1 MRLAAKALG
10 AAAIALAVTAVCA
23 FGPASLDTAK
33 SVSTKANNA
42 PPRPQTLDPRPQP
55 LPPILV
61 TAAPVYAPL
70 AALKGGERFPKGA
83 QIMYVENGIATL
95 LVPEFA
101 ATADANV
108 SWDATTV
115 LFSAKP
121 SPNDR
126 WQIWE
131 LNFATHA
138 TRQLI
143 ASNIDLIR
151 PMYLPAGQLVYASRG
166 PQGYR
171 IEVAGKANALK
182 LAPIDDAA
190 AQTVLPLSYIPGS
203 TIPVD
208 VLRDGRILFESYY
221 PLGTGSTPELFLV
234 YSDGSGVESNRCDHG
249 RARWGGSQLANGDIV
264 FTHGASLARFTSPLA
279 HEAAIPAPPAD
290 FTGGVRETPD
300 GEWLVSVRNRA
311 GANHSV
317 SAGSHFALKL
327 WKPGAMAMTPVLFV
341 AGNDLV
347 DAVLIAPRARPN
359 QHPTGLHPWN
369 YANILALDARQ
380 SRMGDLNTAPAQV
393 RLETLNP
400 DGRIVVTGAAPVES
414 DGSFFVQ
421 TPADQPIRFAL
432 LDAKGVVI
440 RREQGWFWI
449 RKGEQRYCV
458 GCHTGPERASENR
471 VPAALLRTTTPA
483 DLTGQKPAAS
493 ADAALPRGN

>member
-1 MRLAAKALG
+1 MRLAPSTL
-10 AAAIALAVTAVCA
+10 AAVAIPLIVTALCA
-23 FGPASLDTAK
+23 FGP
-33 SVSTKANNA
+33 STPTPK
-42 PPRPQTLDPRPQP
+42 PQTLN
-55 LPPILV
+55 PILL
-61 TAAPVYAPL
+61 TSAPSFAPL
-70 AALKGGERFPKGA
+70 AALKGAERFPKGA
-83 QIMYVENGIATL
+83 QILRVDNGVAAP
-95 LVPEFA
+95 LVSGFA

-115 LFSAKP
+115 LFSARP
-121 SPNDR
+121 SPTDH

-131 LNFATHA
+131 LNLTTHA

-143 ASNIDLIR
+143 AATEDLIR
-151 PMYLPAGQLVYASRG
+151 PMYLPAGQLVYARHM

-190 AQTVLPLSYIPGS
+190 SHAIQPLSFIPS
-203 TIPVD
+203 SAVPVD

-221 PLGTGSTPELFLV
+221 PLGTGTTPELFLV
-234 YSDGSGVESNRCDHG
+234 YSDGSGVESYRCDHG
-249 RARWGGSQLANGDIV
+249 RARWGGHQIANGDVV

-279 HEAAIPAPPAD
+279 HEAAIPAPHAD
-290 FTGGVRETPD
+290 FAGGIRETA
-300 GEWLVSVRNRA
+300 EAQWLLSSRPTPSSRY
-311 GANHSV
+311 
-317 SAGSHFALKL
+317 ALKL
-327 WKPGAMAMTPVLFV
+327 WKPGAPAMTTVL
-341 AGNDLV
+341 ADPRSDLV
-347 DAVLIAPRARPN
+347 DPVLISPRPRPN

-369 YANILALDARQ
+369 YANLLALDARQ
-380 SRMGDLNTAPAQV
+380 SRLGDLTTTPAQV

-400 DGRIVVTGAAPVES
+400 DGRTVVTGTATVEA

-432 LDAKGVVI
+432 LDATGTVV

-471 VPAALLRTTTPA
+471 VPAVLLRSTTPA
-483 DLTGQKPAAS
+483 DLTGLKPAAS
-493 ADAALPRGN
+493 ANAAQPRGN

>member
-1 MRLAAKALG
+1 MKLAAQGCRAV
-10 AAAIALAVTAVCA
+10 AIAFAVIAICA
-23 FGPASLDTAK
+23 FGPPAQNTVKLGVAK
-33 SVSTKANNA
+33 TSRATS
-42 PPRPQTLDPRPQP
+42 RPQT

-61 TAAPVYAPL
+61 TAARAYEPL
-70 AALKGGERFPKGA
+70 AALKGGERFPEGA
-83 QIMYVENGIATL
+83 QIMRVEGGVAVL
-95 LVPEFA
+95 LVEGFA

-121 SPNDR
+121 LPTDH

-131 LNFATHA
+131 LNFATHS

-143 ASNIDLIR
+143 ATNVDLIR
-151 PMYLPAGQLVYASRG
+151 PMYLPAGQLVYASRE

-182 LAPIDDAA
+182 LAPIDDSA
-190 AQTVLPLSYIPGS
+190 AQTVLPLSYIPAS
-203 TIPVD
+203 AIPVD

-234 YSDGSGVESNRCDHG
+234 YSDGSGVESYRCDHG
-249 RARWGGSQLANGDIV
+249 RARWGGRQFANGDVV
-264 FTHGASLARFTSPLA
+264 FTHGASLARFTSPLS
-279 HEAAIPAPPAD
+279 HEAAVPAPNGD
-290 FTGGVRETPD
+290 FAGGVRETPD
-300 GEWLVSVRNRA
+300 GAWLVSARA
-311 GANHSV
+311 TTTAHYS
-317 SAGSHFALKL
+317 LKL
-327 WKPGAMAMTPVLFV
+327 WKPGTTAMAPILAV

-347 DAVLIAPRARPN
+347 DPVLIAPRPRPN

-369 YANILALDARQ
+369 YANLLALDVRQ
-380 SRMGDLNTAPAQV
+380 SRMGDLTTAPSQV

-400 DGRIVVTGAAPVES
+400 HGLTVVTGTAPVEA

-432 LDAKGVVI
+432 LDAKGTVI

-458 GCHTGPERASENR
+458 GCHAGPERSSENR
-471 VPAALLRTTTPA
+471 VPAVLLRTTTPA
-483 DLTGQKPAAS
+483 DLTGQKLAAS
-493 ADAALPRGN
+493 ADAAQPRGN